1 MPNSMHSTRREALLN
16 SIEKPRM
23 LRAKLDLNFIEN
35 GGKLVR
41 LAYHRAGLSQKE
53 AMAALGI
60 DDPGQFNRMLDGKEK
75 LWMHQL
81 LQPSAHAI
89 WKELIFIAAQSIP
102 GMTVE
107 RIVRMVESA

>member
-1 MPNSMHSTRREALLN
+1 MSAMMHPTRRDALLQ
-16 SIEKPRM
+16 SLEKPHM
-23 LRAKLDLNFIEN
+23 VKAKLDLNFLES

-41 LAYHRAGLSQKE
+41 LAYQRAGMSQKE

-60 DDPGQFNRMLDGKEK
+60 DDPAQFNRMLAGKEK
-75 LWMHQL
+75 LWMHQFL
-81 LQPSAHAI
+81 RPEAQTI

-107 RIVRMVESA
+107 RVVRLVESA